1 MDNIIILATNNK
13 SKVKEISEM
22 MSGSDITFES
32 LADAGIN
39 VEVEETGTTF
49 EENALLKARE
59 ICKLSGKP
67 TISDDSGLEIDALDG
82 APGIYSSRFMGEDT
96 SYDIK
101 NNALIEKLENIADPD
116 RTARFRCCMAL
127 VLPDGREFVT
137 EGAMEGIIAREP
149 KGINGFGYDPI
160 LFIPEYNRTSA
171 ELSSEEKNNI
181 SHRGEALR
189 KMIEVIKKE
198 LNWLDLQLFIYMEE
212 IWLK

>member
-13 SKVKEISEM
+13 SRVKEISEM
-22 MSGSDITFES
+22 MSGSDITFVS

-101 NNALIEKLENIADPD
+101 NNALIEKLENVADPD

-160 LFIPEYNRTSA
+160 LFIPEYSRTSA

-198 LNWLDLQLFIYMEE
+198 LN
-212 IWLK
+212 

>member
-1 MDNIIILATNNK
+1 MDNIIMLATNNK

-101 NNALIEKLENIADPD
+101 NNALIEKLENVADPD

-198 LNWLDLQLFIYMEE
+198 LN
-212 IWLK
+212 

>member
-22 MSGSDITFES
+22 MSGSDITFVS

-101 NNALIEKLENIADPD
+101 NNALIEKLENVADPD

-149 KGINGFGYDPI
+149 KGTNGFGYDPI

-198 LNWLDLQLFIYMEE
+198 LN
-212 IWLK
+212 

>member
-22 MSGSDITFES
+22 MSGSDITFVS

-101 NNALIEKLENIADPD
+101 NNALIEKLENVADPD

-127 VLPDGREFVT
+127 VLPDGREFIT

-198 LNWLDLQLFIYMEE
+198 LN
-212 IWLK
+212 

>member
-13 SKVKEISEM
+13 AKVKEISEM

-101 NNALIEKLENIADPD
+101 NNALIEKLENVADTD

-198 LNWLDLQLFIYMEE
+198 LN
-212 IWLK
+212 

>member
-67 TISDDSGLEIDALDG
+67 TISDDSGLEIDVLDG

-101 NNALIEKLENIADPD
+101 NNALIEKLENVADPD

-198 LNWLDLQLFIYMEE
+198 LN
-212 IWLK
+212 

>member
-22 MSGSDITFES
+22 MSGSDITFVS

-39 VEVEETGTTF
+39 VEVDETGTTF

-82 APGIYSSRFMGEDT
+82 EPGIYSSRFMGEDT

-101 NNALIEKLENIADPD
+101 NNALIEKLENVADPD

-137 EGAMEGIIAREP
+137 EGAMEGIIVREP

-198 LNWLDLQLFIYMEE
+198 LN
-212 IWLK
+212 

>member
-198 LNWLDLQLFIYMEE
+198 LN
-212 IWLK
+212 

>member
-22 MSGSDITFES
+22 MSGSDITFVS

-101 NNALIEKLENIADPD
+101 NNALIEKLENVADPD
-116 RTARFRCCMAL
+116 RNARFRCCMAL

-198 LNWLDLQLFIYMEE
+198 LN
-212 IWLK
+212 

>member
-22 MSGSDITFES
+22 MSGSDIIFVS

-101 NNALIEKLENIADPD
+101 NNALIEKLENVAD
-116 RTARFRCCMAL
+116 ARQNCEIQML
-127 VLPDGREFVT
+127 YGV
-137 EGAMEGIIAREP
+137 
-149 KGINGFGYDPI
+149 
-160 LFIPEYNRTSA
+160 
-171 ELSSEEKNNI
+171 SSP
-181 SHRGEALR
+181 RR
-189 KMIEVIKKE
+189 
-198 LNWLDLQLFIYMEE
+198 
-212 IWLK
+212 

>member
-22 MSGSDITFES
+22 MSGSDITFVS
-32 LADAGIN
+32 LADVGIN

-101 NNALIEKLENIADPD
+101 NNALIEKLENVADPD

-198 LNWLDLQLFIYMEE
+198 LN
-212 IWLK
+212 

>member
-101 NNALIEKLENIADPD
+101 NNALIEKLENVADTD

-198 LNWLDLQLFIYMEE
+198 LN
-212 IWLK
+212 

>member
-22 MSGSDITFES
+22 MSGSDITFVS

-96 SYDIK
+96 SYDV
-101 NNALIEKLENIADPD
+101 ADPD

-198 LNWLDLQLFIYMEE
+198 LN
-212 IWLK
+212 

>member
-1 MDNIIILATNNK
+1 MDNIIILATSNK

-22 MSGSDITFES
+22 MSDSDITFVS

-101 NNALIEKLENIADPD
+101 NNALIEKLENVADPD

-127 VLPDGREFVT
+127 VHPDGREFVT

-198 LNWLDLQLFIYMEE
+198 LN
-212 IWLK
+212 

>member
-96 SYDIK
+96 SYDFK

-198 LNWLDLQLFIYMEE
+198 LN
-212 IWLK
+212 

>member
-101 NNALIEKLENIADPD
+101 NNAIIEKLENVADPD

-198 LNWLDLQLFIYMEE
+198 LN
-212 IWLK
+212 

>member
-22 MSGSDITFES
+22 MSGSDITFVS

-101 NNALIEKLENIADPD
+101 NNALIEKLENVADTD

-198 LNWLDLQLFIYMEE
+198 LN
-212 IWLK
+212 

>member
-22 MSGSDITFES
+22 MSGSDITFVS

-101 NNALIEKLENIADPD
+101 NNALIEKLENVADPD

-189 KMIEVIKKE
+189 KMFEVIKKE
-198 LNWLDLQLFIYMEE
+198 LN
-212 IWLK
+212 

>member
-39 VEVEETGTTF
+39 VEVEETGSTF

-101 NNALIEKLENIADPD
+101 NNALIEKLENVADPD

-198 LNWLDLQLFIYMEE
+198 LN
-212 IWLK
+212 

>member
-22 MSGSDITFES
+22 MSGSDITFVS
-32 LADAGIN
+32 LTDAGIN

-101 NNALIEKLENIADPD
+101 NNALIEKLENVADPD

-171 ELSSEEKNNI
+171 ELSSEEKNTI

-198 LNWLDLQLFIYMEE
+198 LN
-212 IWLK
+212 

>member
-101 NNALIEKLENIADPD
+101 NNALIEKLDNVADPD

-198 LNWLDLQLFIYMEE
+198 LN
-212 IWLK
+212 

>member
-22 MSGSDITFES
+22 MSGSDITFVS
-32 LADAGIN
+32 FADAGIN

-101 NNALIEKLENIADPD
+101 NNALIEKLENVADPD

-198 LNWLDLQLFIYMEE
+198 LN
-212 IWLK
+212 

>member
-22 MSGSDITFES
+22 MSGSDITFVS

-101 NNALIEKLENIADPD
+101 NNALIEKLENVADPD

-149 KGINGFGYDPI
+149 KGINGVGYDPI

-198 LNWLDLQLFIYMEE
+198 LN
-212 IWLK
+212 

>member
-22 MSGSDITFES
+22 MSGSDITFVS

-101 NNALIEKLENIADPD
+101 NNALIEKLENVADPD

-127 VLPDGREFVT
+127 VLPDCREFVT

-198 LNWLDLQLFIYMEE
+198 LN
-212 IWLK
+212 

>member
-49 EENALLKARE
+49 EENTLLKARE

-101 NNALIEKLENIADPD
+101 NNALIEKLENVADPD

-198 LNWLDLQLFIYMEE
+198 LN
-212 IWLK
+212 

>member
-1 MDNIIILATNNK
+1 MANIIILATNNK

-101 NNALIEKLENIADPD
+101 NNALIEKLENVADPD

-137 EGAMEGIIAREP
+137 EGTMEGIIAREP

-198 LNWLDLQLFIYMEE
+198 LN
-212 IWLK
+212 

>member
-13 SKVKEISEM
+13 SKVREISEM

-101 NNALIEKLENIADPD
+101 NNALIEKLENVADPD

-198 LNWLDLQLFIYMEE
+198 LN
-212 IWLK
+212 

>member
-101 NNALIEKLENIADPD
+101 NNALIEKLENVADPD
-116 RTARFRCCMAL
+116 KTARFRCCMAL

-198 LNWLDLQLFIYMEE
+198 LN
-212 IWLK
+212 

>member
-101 NNALIEKLENIADPD
+101 NNALIEKLENVADPD

-127 VLPDGREFVT
+127 VLSDGREFVT

-198 LNWLDLQLFIYMEE
+198 LN
-212 IWLK
+212 

>member
-22 MSGSDITFES
+22 MSGSDITFVS

-59 ICKLSGKP
+59 ICKWSGKP

-101 NNALIEKLENIADPD
+101 NNALIEKLENVADPD

-189 KMIEVIKKE
+189 KMIEIIKKE
-198 LNWLDLQLFIYMEE
+198 LN
-212 IWLK
+212 

>member
-22 MSGSDITFES
+22 MSGSDITFVS

-101 NNALIEKLENIADPD
+101 NNALIEKLENVADPD

-137 EGAMEGIIAREP
+137 EGAMEGIIAREL

-198 LNWLDLQLFIYMEE
+198 LN
-212 IWLK
+212 

>member
-22 MSGSDITFES
+22 MSGSDITFVS

-39 VEVEETGTTF
+39 VEVEETETTF

-101 NNALIEKLENIADPD
+101 NNALIEKLENVADPD

-198 LNWLDLQLFIYMEE
+198 LN
-212 IWLK
+212 

>member
-1 MDNIIILATNNK
+1 MDNIIILTTNNK

-22 MSGSDITFES
+22 MSGSDITFVS

-101 NNALIEKLENIADPD
+101 NNALIEKLENVADPD

-137 EGAMEGIIAREP
+137 EGAMEGIIAIEP

-198 LNWLDLQLFIYMEE
+198 LN
-212 IWLK
+212 

>member
-39 VEVEETGTTF
+39 VEVEEIGTTF

-101 NNALIEKLENIADPD
+101 NNALIEKLENVADPD

-198 LNWLDLQLFIYMEE
+198 LN
-212 IWLK
+212 

>member
-22 MSGSDITFES
+22 MSGSDITFVS

-82 APGIYSSRFMGEDT
+82 APGVYSSRFMGEDT

-101 NNALIEKLENIADPD
+101 NNALIEKLENVADPD

-198 LNWLDLQLFIYMEE
+198 LN
-212 IWLK
+212 

>member
-101 NNALIEKLENIADPD
+101 NNALIEKLENVADPD

>member
-101 NNALIEKLENIADPD
+101 NNALIEKLENVADPD

-127 VLPDGREFVT
+127 VLLDGREFVT

-198 LNWLDLQLFIYMEE
+198 LN
-212 IWLK
+212 

>member
-22 MSGSDITFES
+22 MSGSDITFVS

-82 APGIYSSRFMGEDT
+82 APGDT

-101 NNALIEKLENIADPD
+101 NNALIEKLENVADPD

-198 LNWLDLQLFIYMEE
+198 LN
-212 IWLK
+212 

>member
-22 MSGSDITFES
+22 MSGSDITFVS

-59 ICKLSGKP
+59 ICKLSAKP

-101 NNALIEKLENIADPD
+101 NNALIEKLENVADPD

-198 LNWLDLQLFIYMEE
+198 LN
-212 IWLK
+212 